1 MTLPSPSFPFTITIN
16 GVPLLPNVAYDL
28 VEVVVD
34 LRPDMPGMF
43 EIRVQDRNTIPQVYD
58 YIDAPLP
65 FVIGAMVQI
74 SAVSGDTG
82 LTASPVPMPL
92 FAGEITALE
101 AEFGGGGSVYLVVRG
116 YHKTHRLQ
124 RGKKTATYLMMPD
137 NLIVQKVCAG
147 AGVPVTAMPT
157 GGPNEYVLQNNQS
170 DWDFIQE
177 RGKRLGFELKTSP
190 LGIASFGPKGVPSGS
205 PTLLTYGQNLIS
217 FKARISTYGQ
227 VSAVSVQGWDPKL
240 KFPITGVFV
249 VPPTPMGGNTARTAL
264 DLAASKLFGATAKEV
279 IVDQPAANIAEALV
293 QATAEA
299 KNIISDFV
307 QAEGECFGDPKIVPG
322 SPIATMGIGVKFTGP
337 YIVNSVTHVF
347 TNGEGYRTHFRI
359 TGSQPDTIT
368 GLLDDEAN
376 PTSRASGVV
385 IGVVTNNMD
394 PLQMGRVKV
403 KFPHLG
409 NLPPVESNWCRVA
422 APFGGAM
429 SGSYFIPDINNEV
442 LVAFEHGN
450 VNYPYIVGTL
460 WNNIDR
466 PPKPTA
472 AVVVGGKV
480 VERIIQTA
488 KGHIISLS
496 DMPGKEAI
504 TLSDKLGLNAITL
517 DLTKKSITLKAMNEV
532 VIDCL
537 NFKLTAKAKVDIQA
551 LAEIGIKSNAQLKI
565 DSAIVKV
572 KASGMLGLEG
582 ATAELKGAGTL
593 ALKGG
598 AGSIMFAGP
607 LVNINNGALEVM

>member
-1 MTLPSPSFPFTITIN
+1 MTLPGPGFPFSIRIN
-16 GVPLLPNVAYDL
+16 GVPLLPNVMYD
-28 VEVVVD
+28 VIEIVVD

-43 EIRVQDRNTIPQVYD
+43 MIRVQDRDALPTVFT

-65 FVIGAMVQI
+65 FVIGAAVQI
-74 SAVSGDTG
+74 SARSAEDTLVSI
-82 LTASPVPMPL
+82 PMPL

-101 AEFGGGGSVYLVVRG
+101 AEFGEDNAPSLIVRG

-157 GGPNEYVLQNNQS
+157 GGPNEYVLQNNQT

-177 RGKRLGFELKTSP
+177 RAKRLGFELKTSP
-190 LGIASFGPKGVPSGS
+190 LGITTFGPKGIPSGS
-205 PTLLTYGQNLIS
+205 PALLTRGNNLLS
-217 FKARISTYGQ
+217 FRGRVSTYGQ

-240 KFPITGVFV
+240 KFPIQGVFP

-264 DLAASKLFGATAKEV
+264 DLVASKLFGATAKEV
-279 IVDQPAANIAEALV
+279 IADEPQANMGTAIA
-293 QATAEA
+293 QATAKA

-307 QAEGECFGDPKIVPG
+307 QAEGECLGMPTLVPG
-322 SPIATMGIGVKFTGP
+322 SPIMVMNAGVKFSGP
-337 YIVNSVTHVF
+337 YVLSSVTHTFDNVH
-347 TNGEGYRTHFRI
+347 GYRTTFRV

-368 GLLDDEAN
+368 GLLGDGN
-376 PTSRASGVV
+376 GHGQPRAQGVV
-385 IGVVTNNMD
+385 VGVVTNNLD

-409 NLPPVESNWCRVA
+409 NLPPVESNWCRIA
-422 APFGGAM
+422 APSGGPL
-429 SGSYFIPDINNEV
+429 SGTYFIPDVNTEV
-442 LVAFEHGN
+442 LVAFEHGD

-460 WNNIDR
+460 WNNLDR

-488 KGHIISLS
+488 KGHFISFS

-504 TLSDKLGLNAITL
+504 TLSDKLGLNSITL
-517 DLTKKSITLKAMNEV
+517 DLTKKSVAIKAMNEV
-532 VIDCL
+532 TIDCL
-537 NFKLTAKAKVDIQA
+537 NFKLNVKAKADINA
-551 LAEIGIKSNAQLKI
+551 VAEIGIKSNAQLKL

-572 KASGMLGLEG
+572 KATGMLGLEG

-598 AGSIMFAGP
+598 AASIMFAGP

>member
-1 MTLPSPSFPFTITIN
+1 MTLPGPGFPFSIRIN
-16 GVPLLPNVAYDL
+16 GVPLLPNVMYD
-28 VEVVVD
+28 VIEIVVD

-43 EIRVQDRNTIPQVYD
+43 MIRVQDREVLPTVFT

-65 FVIGAMVQI
+65 WVIGAAVQI
-74 SAVSGDTG
+74 SAVKAEDT
-82 LTASPVPMPL
+82 LVPIPMPL

-101 AEFGGGGSVYLVVRG
+101 AEFGEDNVTYLIVRG

-157 GGPNEYVLQNNQS
+157 GGPNEYVLQNNQT

-177 RGKRLGFELKTSP
+177 RAKRLGFGLKTSP
-190 LGIASFGPKGVPSGS
+190 LGITTFGPKGIPSGS
-205 PTLLTYGQNLIS
+205 PALLTYQKNLLS
-217 FKARISTYGQ
+217 FKPRVSTYGQ

-240 KFPITGVFV
+240 KFPIAGVFP

-264 DLAASKLFGATAKEV
+264 DLVASKLFGATAKEV
-279 IVDQPAANIAEALV
+279 IADQPQANM
-293 QATAEA
+293 ATALAQAGA
-299 KNIISDFV
+299 KAKSIISDFV
-307 QAEGECFGDPKIVPG
+307 QAEGECQGLPTLVPG
-322 SPIATMGIGVKFTGP
+322 SPIMIMGAGVKFSGP
-337 YIVNSVTHVF
+337 YVLSSVTHTFDNVH
-347 TNGEGYRTHFRI
+347 GYRTTFRI

-368 GLLDDEAN
+368 GILSDGN
-376 PTSRASGVV
+376 GHGQSRAQGVV
-385 IGVVTNNMD
+385 VGVVTNNLD

-409 NLPPVESNWCRVA
+409 NLPPVESNWCRIA
-422 APFGGAM
+422 APSGGPL
-429 SGSYFIPDINNEV
+429 SGTYFIPDINTEV
-442 LVAFEHGN
+442 LVAFEHGD
-450 VNYPYIVGTL
+450 VNYPYIVGAL
-460 WNNIDR
+460 WNNLDR

-488 KGHIISLS
+488 KGHFISFS

-504 TLSDKLGLNAITL
+504 TLSDKLGLNSITL
-517 DLTKKSITLKAMNEV
+517 DLTKKSVAIKAMNEV
-532 VIDCL
+532 TIDCL
-537 NFKLTAKAKVDIQA
+537 NFKLNVKAKADINA
-551 LAEIGIKSNAQLKI
+551 VAEIGIKSNAQLKLE
-565 DSAIVKV
+565 SAIVKV
-572 KASGMLGLEG
+572 KATGMLGLEG

-598 AGSIMFAGP
+598 AASIMFAGP

>member
-1 MTLPSPSFPFTITIN
+1 MLPGPAFPLSIKVN
-16 GVPLLPNVAYDL
+16 GVPLLPTVLYDV

-43 EIRVQDRNTIPQVYD
+43 TIRIQDQQSIPTIYQ

-74 SAVSGDTG
+74 SAISAEEVS
-82 LTASPVPMPL
+82 LPVPLPI
-92 FAGEITALE
+92 FSGEITALE
-101 AEFGGGGSVYLVVRG
+101 AEFGEDGVVFLVVRG

-137 NLIVQKVCAG
+137 NLIVQKVCAS
-147 AGVPVTAMPT
+147 AGVPVVAMPT
-157 GGPNEYVLQNNQS
+157 GGPNEYVLQNNQT

-177 RGKRLGFELKTSP
+177 RAKRLGFELKTSP
-190 LGIASFGPKGVPSGS
+190 LGVNSFGPKGVPSGS
-205 PTLLTYGQNLIS
+205 PALLTYGKNLIS
-217 FKARISTYGQ
+217 FKPRVSTYGQ

-240 KFPITGVFV
+240 KFPITGMFV
-249 VPPTPMGGNTARTAL
+249 VPPTPLGGNTARTGV
-264 DLAASKLFGATAKEV
+264 DLVASKVFGATAKQV
-279 IVDQPAANIAEALV
+279 ISDRPQANMAEALV

-307 QAEGECFGDPKIVPG
+307 QAEGECEGNPALIPG
-322 SPIATMGIGVKFTGP
+322 SPIMVMGAGVKFSGP
-337 YIVNSVTHVF
+337 YVLNSVTHVF
-347 TNGEGYRTHFRI
+347 NPLHGYRTQFRI

-368 GLLDDEAN
+368 GLLSDGK
-376 PTSRASGVV
+376 SQKRGQGVV

-422 APFGGAM
+422 SQSGGAL
-429 SGSYFIPDINNEV
+429 SGSYFIPDINTEV
-442 LVAFEHGN
+442 LVAFEHGD
-450 VNYPYIVGTL
+450 VNFPYILGTL

-504 TLSDKLGLNAITL
+504 TLADKLGLNSITL
-517 DLTKKSITLKAMNEV
+517 DLTKKSVVIKAMNEV

-537 NFKLTAKAKVDIQA
+537 NFKLNVKAKADIMA
-551 LAEIGIKSNAQLKI
+551 LAEIGIKSNAQLKL

-572 KASGMLGLEG
+572 KATGMLGLEG

-607 LVNINNGALEVM
+607 IVNINNGALEVM